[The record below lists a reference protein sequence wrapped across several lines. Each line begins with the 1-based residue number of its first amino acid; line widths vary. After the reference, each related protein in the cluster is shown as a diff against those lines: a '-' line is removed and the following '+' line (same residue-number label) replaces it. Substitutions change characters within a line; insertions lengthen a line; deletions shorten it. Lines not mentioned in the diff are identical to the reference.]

1 MPKTE
6 KLLSAI
12 LKQNLPKK
20 TFYQRIENRVR
31 ELLNEKEWTFADL
44 QNMEN
49 IVRDFADILEKELD
63 YGFIARL
70 CEAEPIVEYMSKETT
85 FGDLFWRIRQST
97 LQSYVAK
104 YLKEELMN
112 ANVNFNGGDKNEVP
126 KGSVGRKPS
135 KKRTTDEEKDSEE

>member
-1 MPKTE
+1 MK
-6 KLLSAI
+6 
-12 LKQNLPKK
+12 
-20 TFYQRIENRVR
+20 RIENRVK
-31 ELLNEKEWTFADL
+31 ELLIEKEWTFADL
-44 QNMEN
+44 QDMES
-49 IVRDFADILEKELD
+49 IVKEFADILEKELD

-126 KGSVGRKPS
+126 KRSVGRKPS
-135 KKRTTDEEKDSEE
+135 KKRTTDEKKDSEE

>member
-1 MPKTE
+1 MK
-6 KLLSAI
+6 
-12 LKQNLPKK
+12 
-20 TFYQRIENRVR
+20 RIENRVK
-31 ELLNEKEWTFADL
+31 ELLIEKEWTFADL
-44 QNMEN
+44 QDMES
-49 IVRDFADILEKELD
+49 IVKEFADILEKELD

-126 KGSVGRKPS
+126 KGSVGGKSS
-135 KKRTTDEEKDSEE
+135 KKRTTDEKKNSEE

>member
-1 MPKTE
+1 MK
-6 KLLSAI
+6 
-12 LKQNLPKK
+12 
-20 TFYQRIENRVR
+20 RIENRVK
-31 ELLNEKEWTFADL
+31 ELLTEKAWTFADL
-44 QNMEN
+44 QDMES
-49 IVRDFADILEKELD
+49 IVKEFADILEKELD

-126 KGSVGRKPS
+126 KGSVGGKPS
-135 KKRTTDEEKDSEE
+135 KKRTTDEKKNSEE

>member
-1 MPKTE
+1 MK
-6 KLLSAI
+6 
-12 LKQNLPKK
+12 
-20 TFYQRIENRVR
+20 RIENRVK
-31 ELLNEKEWTFADL
+31 ELLIEKEWTFADL
-44 QNMEN
+44 QDMES
-49 IVRDFADILEKELD
+49 IVKEFADILEKELD

-104 YLKEELMN
+104 YLKEELMK

-126 KGSVGRKPS
+126 KGSVGGKSS
-135 KKRTTDEEKDSEE
+135 KKRTTDEKKNSEE

>member
-1 MPKTE
+1 MK
-6 KLLSAI
+6 
-12 LKQNLPKK
+12 
-20 TFYQRIENRVR
+20 RIENRVK
-31 ELLNEKEWTFADL
+31 ELLIEKEWTFADL
-44 QNMEN
+44 QDMES
-49 IVRDFADILEKELD
+49 IVKEFADILEKELD

-126 KGSVGRKPS
+126 KGSVGGKAS
-135 KKRTTDEEKDSEE
+135 KKRTTDEKKNSEE

>member
-1 MPKTE
+1 ME
-6 KLLSAI
+6 
-12 LKQNLPKK
+12 
-20 TFYQRIENRVR
+20 RIENRVR

-44 QNMEN
+44 QDMES
-49 IVRDFADILEKELD
+49 IVKEFADILEKELD

-135 KKRTTDEEKDSEE
+135 KKRTTDEKKNSEE

>member
-1 MPKTE
+1 MK
-6 KLLSAI
+6 
-12 LKQNLPKK
+12 
-20 TFYQRIENRVR
+20 RIENRVK
-31 ELLNEKEWTFADL
+31 ELLIEKEWTFADL
-44 QNMEN
+44 QDMES
-49 IVRDFADILEKELD
+49 IVKEFADILEKELD

-97 LQSYVAK
+97 LQSYVSK

-126 KGSVGRKPS
+126 KGSVGGKSS
-135 KKRTTDEEKDSEE
+135 KKRTTDEKKNSEE

>member
-1 MPKTE
+1 ME
-6 KLLSAI
+6 
-12 LKQNLPKK
+12 
-20 TFYQRIENRVR
+20 RIENRVR

-49 IVRDFADILEKELD
+49 IVREFADILEKELD

-112 ANVNFNGGDKNEVP
+112 ANVNFNGGDKNEIP
-126 KGSVGRKPS
+126 KGSVGGKPS
-135 KKRTTDEEKDSEE
+135 KKRTTDEKKNSEE

>member
-1 MPKTE
+1 ME
-6 KLLSAI
+6 
-12 LKQNLPKK
+12 
-20 TFYQRIENRVR
+20 RIENRVR

-49 IVRDFADILEKELD
+49 IVREFADILEKELD

-126 KGSVGRKPS
+126 KGSVGGKPS
-135 KKRTTDEEKDSEE
+135 KKRTTDEKKNSEE

>member
-1 MPKTE
+1 MK
-6 KLLSAI
+6 
-12 LKQNLPKK
+12 
-20 TFYQRIENRVR
+20 RIENRVK
-31 ELLNEKEWTFADL
+31 ELLIEKEWTFANL
-44 QNMEN
+44 QDMES
-49 IVRDFADILEKELD
+49 IVKEFADILEKELD

-126 KGSVGRKPS
+126 KGSVGGKSS
-135 KKRTTDEEKDSEE
+135 KKRTTDEKKNSEE

>member
-1 MPKTE
+1 ME
-6 KLLSAI
+6 
-12 LKQNLPKK
+12 
-20 TFYQRIENRVR
+20 RIENRVR

-49 IVRDFADILEKELD
+49 IVREFADILEKELD
-63 YGFIARL
+63 HGFIARL

-126 KGSVGRKPS
+126 KGSVGGKPS
-135 KKRTTDEEKDSEE
+135 KKRTTDEKKNSEE

>member
-1 MPKTE
+1 MK
-6 KLLSAI
+6 
-12 LKQNLPKK
+12 
-20 TFYQRIENRVR
+20 RIENRVKD
-31 ELLNEKEWTFADL
+31 LLIEKEWTFADL
-44 QNMEN
+44 QDMES
-49 IVRDFADILEKELD
+49 IVKEFADILEKELD

-126 KGSVGRKPS
+126 KGSVGGKSS
-135 KKRTTDEEKDSEE
+135 KKRTTDEKKNSEE

>member
-1 MPKTE
+1 MK
-6 KLLSAI
+6 
-12 LKQNLPKK
+12 
-20 TFYQRIENRVR
+20 RIEIRVK
-31 ELLNEKEWTFADL
+31 ELLIEKEWTFADL
-44 QNMEN
+44 QDMES
-49 IVRDFADILEKELD
+49 IVKEFADILEKELD

-126 KGSVGRKPS
+126 KGSVGGKSS
-135 KKRTTDEEKDSEE
+135 KKRTTDEKKNSEE

>member
-1 MPKTE
+1 MK
-6 KLLSAI
+6 
-12 LKQNLPKK
+12 
-20 TFYQRIENRVR
+20 RIENRVK
-31 ELLNEKEWTFADL
+31 ELLIEKEWTFADL
-44 QNMEN
+44 QDMES
-49 IVRDFADILEKELD
+49 IVKEFADILEKELD

-70 CEAEPIVEYMSKETT
+70 CEAEPIGEYMSKETT

-126 KGSVGRKPS
+126 KGSVGGKSS
-135 KKRTTDEEKDSEE
+135 KKRTTDEKKNSEE

>member
-1 MPKTE
+1 MK
-6 KLLSAI
+6 
-12 LKQNLPKK
+12 
-20 TFYQRIENRVR
+20 RIENRVK
-31 ELLNEKEWTFADL
+31 ELLIEKEWTFADL
-44 QNMEN
+44 QDMES
-49 IVRDFADILEKELD
+49 IVKEFADILEKELD

-126 KGSVGRKPS
+126 KGSVGGKSS
-135 KKRTTDEEKDSEE
+135 KKRTTDEEKNSEE

>member
-1 MPKTE
+1 ME
-6 KLLSAI
+6 
-12 LKQNLPKK
+12 
-20 TFYQRIENRVR
+20 RIENRVR

-49 IVRDFADILEKELD
+49 IVREFADILEKELD

-135 KKRTTDEEKDSEE
+135 KKRTTDEEKNSEE

>member
-1 MPKTE
+1 MK
-6 KLLSAI
+6 
-12 LKQNLPKK
+12 
-20 TFYQRIENRVR
+20 RIENRVK
-31 ELLNEKEWTFADL
+31 ELLIEKEWTFADL
-44 QNMEN
+44 QDMES
-49 IVRDFADILEKELD
+49 IVKEFADILEKELD
-63 YGFIARL
+63 YGFIARW

-126 KGSVGRKPS
+126 KGSVGGKSS
-135 KKRTTDEEKDSEE
+135 KKRTTDEKKNSEE

>member
-1 MPKTE
+1 ME
-6 KLLSAI
+6 
-12 LKQNLPKK
+12 
-20 TFYQRIENRVR
+20 RIENRVR

-112 ANVNFNGGDKNEVP
+112 ANANFNGGDKNEVP
-126 KGSVGRKPS
+126 KGSVGGKPS
-135 KKRTTDEEKDSEE
+135 KKRTTDEKKNSEE

>member
-1 MPKTE
+1 MK
-6 KLLSAI
+6 
-12 LKQNLPKK
+12 
-20 TFYQRIENRVR
+20 RIENRVR

-49 IVRDFADILEKELD
+49 IVREFADILEKELD

-126 KGSVGRKPS
+126 KGSVGGKSS
-135 KKRTTDEEKDSEE
+135 KKRTTDEKKNSEE

>member
-1 MPKTE
+1 ME
-6 KLLSAI
+6 
-12 LKQNLPKK
+12 
-20 TFYQRIENRVR
+20 RIENRVR

-135 KKRTTDEEKDSEE
+135 KKRTTDEKKNSEE

>member
-1 MPKTE
+1 MK
-6 KLLSAI
+6 
-12 LKQNLPKK
+12 
-20 TFYQRIENRVR
+20 RIENRVK
-31 ELLNEKEWTFADL
+31 ELLIEKEWTFADL
-44 QNMEN
+44 QDMES
-49 IVRDFADILEKELD
+49 IVKEFADILEKELD

-126 KGSVGRKPS
+126 KGSVGGKPA
-135 KKRTTDEEKDSEE
+135 KKRTTDEKKNSEE

>member
-1 MPKTE
+1 MK
-6 KLLSAI
+6 
-12 LKQNLPKK
+12 
-20 TFYQRIENRVR
+20 RIENRVK
-31 ELLNEKEWTFADL
+31 ELLTEKEWTFADL
-44 QNMEN
+44 QDMES
-49 IVRDFADILEKELD
+49 IVKEFADILEKELD

-126 KGSVGRKPS
+126 KGSVGGKPS
-135 KKRTTDEEKDSEE
+135 KKRTTDEKKNSEE

>member
-1 MPKTE
+1 MK
-6 KLLSAI
+6 
-12 LKQNLPKK
+12 
-20 TFYQRIENRVR
+20 RIENRVK
-31 ELLNEKEWTFADL
+31 ELLIEKEWTFADL
-44 QNMEN
+44 QDMES
-49 IVRDFADILEKELD
+49 IVKEFADILEKELD

-126 KGSVGRKPS
+126 KGSVGGKPS
-135 KKRTTDEEKDSEE
+135 KKRTTDEKKNSEE

>member
-1 MPKTE
+1 ME
-6 KLLSAI
+6 
-12 LKQNLPKK
+12 
-20 TFYQRIENRVR
+20 RIENRVR

-44 QNMEN
+44 QNMES
-49 IVRDFADILEKELD
+49 IVKEFADILEKELD

-126 KGSVGRKPS
+126 KGSVGGKPS
-135 KKRTTDEEKDSEE
+135 KKRTTDEKKNSEE

>member
-1 MPKTE
+1 MK
-6 KLLSAI
+6 
-12 LKQNLPKK
+12 
-20 TFYQRIENRVR
+20 RIENRVK
-31 ELLNEKEWTFADL
+31 ELLIEKVWTFADL
-44 QNMEN
+44 QDMES
-49 IVRDFADILEKELD
+49 IVKDFAAILEKELD
-63 YGFIARL
+63 YGFISRL
-70 CEAEPIVEYMSKETT
+70 CEADPIVEYMSKETT

-135 KKRTTDEEKDSEE
+135 KKRTTDEEKNSEE

>member
-1 MPKTE
+1 MK
-6 KLLSAI
+6 
-12 LKQNLPKK
+12 
-20 TFYQRIENRVR
+20 RIENRVK
-31 ELLNEKEWTFADL
+31 ELLTEKEWTFADL
-44 QNMEN
+44 QDMES
-49 IVRDFADILEKELD
+49 IVKEFADILEKELD

-135 KKRTTDEEKDSEE
+135 KKRTTDEKKNSEE